1 MVDTRA
7 LEKSPYWVKPL
18 LESGGEI
25 SLGGHL
31 YRDNFYVPAE
41 EQDRL
46 INVAI
51 DTLQKVTGD
60 KTLPHGTS
68 CKKQELT
75 IGWLSDKRSNL
86 TVQLTHGAHMDRG
99 LPMSYSSDSCSDDL
113 PYWRPAPNGAEGGL
127 LMVPFSYDC
136 SDIRF
141 NARGSGWAS
150 PADYVEHLVSLLCRQ
165 VLTSRKTR
173 LTVCGKKA
181 RKGRQ
186 R

>member
-68 CKKQELT
+68 LNQ
-75 IGWLSDKRSNL
+75 
-86 TVQLTHGAHMDRG
+86 
-99 LPMSYSSDSCSDDL
+99 
-113 PYWRPAPNGAEGGL
+113 
-127 LMVPFSYDC
+127 
-136 SDIRF
+136 
-141 NARGSGWAS
+141 
-150 PADYVEHLVSLLCRQ
+150 
-165 VLTSRKTR
+165 
-173 LTVCGKKA
+173 
-181 RKGRQ
+181 
-186 R
+186 